1 MIQKT
6 PSIDYKKIEFNK
18 DEEMPQ
24 GTSARDLQEY
34 VETYKRLPEKT
45 GRYQRKISIL
55 SDTHLLPKFMIRENN
70 AFFDSLSLDG
80 KLLLEGEDIL
90 DAALEEV
97 YRSNSSIL
105 FLTGDLSRN
114 GEWKALK
121 RLEEKLLDLKLA
133 YEKVGRDLYI
143 FAVNGNHDMNNMAAR
158 DFEMTP
164 DSVKVWTDAAL
175 TERIGPQEFKEI
187 FLRKEMMGTDT
198 IEKYEDSDIYK
209 NYLKNVNIT
218 YPDQEYASGVLS
230 YTARVP
236 FGNNP
241 EGKGLTVIGLD
252 TAAYSSD
259 VTAEHLNTNEVEGQ
273 IVWPLIQWTLE
284 KIKEGKEREDMVV
297 ILGHHGFI
305 PHLEHQDMKIG
316 GLVKTWDFKYP
327 QNNKTPAEAFAD
339 AGVEYIFTGHLHTND
354 IAKLDTKEGNRIFD
368 IETGSIVDYPSTMR
382 TAIAT
387 NCKESIRIEQ
397 LAVETSIVPDVIYHN
412 QKTGEDIPIPDLSD
426 YKNKRYFTTDR
437 FVLFLD
443 LQLRSGNFKEI
454 QKNGLRQS
462 ISRLLGE
469 DWGEFIRRTLP
480 AWLGTS
486 RKHGR
491 RLVKRYFSLFY
502 DEGEERIYFSGPFV
516 KYYIHQSDLE
526 DLISNVLYQVDQQ
539 YLQDT
544 TYLRSKFYELGE
556 ILTYTK
562 IPELGVNVG
571 DIASYAYSRMAVGNE
586 NDFYDLVENEWFK
599 KTYPYIEKGSMMEK
613 LYEWATPYFSR
624 YLREIASTIY
634 YQPDVS
640 KILHREGVFNLYG
653 RYLLSAIGETLND
666 TLKSVNLDQMILNF
680 LNTLNMDR
688 INEYIVELL
697 DNMVHEDYPYE
708 WGNDSKFIHG
718 RIL

>member
-1 MIQKT
+1 MYG
-6 PSIDYKKIEFNK
+6 P
-18 DEEMPQ
+18 
-24 GTSARDLQEY
+24 
-34 VETYKRLPEKT
+34 
-45 GRYQRKISIL
+45 L
-55 SDTHLLPKFMIRENN
+55 S
-70 AFFDSLSLDG
+70 
-80 KLLLEGEDIL
+80 
-90 DAALEEV
+90 
-97 YRSNSSIL
+97 
-105 FLTGDLSRN
+105 
-114 GEWKALK
+114 
-121 RLEEKLLDLKLA
+121 
-133 YEKVGRDLYI
+133 
-143 FAVNGNHDMNNMAAR
+143 
-158 DFEMTP
+158 
-164 DSVKVWTDAAL
+164 
-175 TERIGPQEFKEI
+175 
-187 FLRKEMMGTDT
+187 
-198 IEKYEDSDIYK
+198 
-209 NYLKNVNIT
+209 
-218 YPDQEYASGVLS
+218 
-230 YTARVP
+230 
-236 FGNNP
+236 
-241 EGKGLTVIGLD
+241 
-252 TAAYSSD
+252 
-259 VTAEHLNTNEVEGQ
+259 
-273 IVWPLIQWTLE
+273 
-284 KIKEGKEREDMVV
+284 KEGKEREDMVV

-387 NCKESIRIEQ
+387 NCKDGIRIEQ

-599 KTYPYIEKGSMMEK
+599 KTYPYIEKGSMMKK

-697 DNMVHEDYPYE
+697 DNMVHEDYPYQ

>member
-18 DEEMPQ
+18 DKEMPQ

-34 VETYKRLPEKT
+34 VETYKRLPEKI
-45 GRYQRKISIL
+45 GKYQRKISIL

-387 NCKESIRIEQ
+387 NCKDGIRIEQ

-526 DLISNVLYQVDQQ
+526 DLISNVL
-539 YLQDT
+539 
-544 TYLRSKFYELGE
+544 
-556 ILTYTK
+556 
-562 IPELGVNVG
+562 
-571 DIASYAYSRMAVGNE
+571 
-586 NDFYDLVENEWFK
+586 
-599 KTYPYIEKGSMMEK
+599 
-613 LYEWATPYFSR
+613 
-624 YLREIASTIY
+624 
-634 YQPDVS
+634 
-640 KILHREGVFNLYG
+640 
-653 RYLLSAIGETLND
+653 
-666 TLKSVNLDQMILNF
+666 
-680 LNTLNMDR
+680 
-688 INEYIVELL
+688 
-697 DNMVHEDYPYE
+697 
-708 WGNDSKFIHG
+708 
-718 RIL
+718 